1 MSLTGFNMKSWL
13 LCFVFYIS
21 MVVLINGITA
31 KNINE
36 DGAIDQN
43 NCDLHYI
50 A

>member
-1 MSLTGFNMKSWL
+1 MASR
-13 LCFVFYIS
+13 
-21 MVVLINGITA
+21 TA

-50 A
+50 DLHYIA